1 MCVRVFSVLS
11 WQIHWLRLELPC
23 HNETICTEKI
33 LREKKCET
41 FGFNR
46 STCES
51 WGGFTNGKSHFFLL
65 PALFSEMSTNHSH
78 SWYHSIRGINYKILH
93 MATFLAYLLWWFGWM
108 CNRIFFCCTLRL
120 NANLTEFQTQ
130 NANLIWWICVQVTQ
144 CTTLPV
150 RRTPNQIW

>member
-1 MCVRVFSVLS
+1 MKQFVPRKYWERKNVKHLVSIDLLVNHEGVL
-11 WQIHWLRLELPC
+11 QMENHI
-23 HNETICTEKI
+23 
-33 LREKKCET
+33 
-41 FGFNR
+41 
-46 STCES
+46 
-51 WGGFTNGKSHFFLL
+51 FLL

-108 CNRIFFCCTLRL
+108 CNRIFCCYTLRL